1 MRLFGFARLGVRQ
14 PPRSTARGR
23 LLHAALGFRAR
34 FGATTARGWRA
45 MFFPSEFEHSLT
57 SHAGAAWARSPWEA
71 VQRAAGDALHKLETG
86 EPPPHDWTVTD
97 ESPR

>member
-14 PPRSTARGR
+14 PR

-45 MFFPSEFEHSLT
+45 MFFPSEFEHSLIP
-57 SHAGAAWARSPWEA
+57 HAGSAWAPSPWQA
-71 VQRAAGDALHKLETG
+71 VQQAARDALDKLQSG
-86 EPPPHDWTVTD
+86 ESPTRDWTTTD

>member
-23 LLHAALGFRAR
+23 LLHAALSFRAR

-45 MFFPSEFEHSLT
+45 MFFPSEFEHSLIP
-57 SHAGAAWARSPWEA
+57 HAGSAWARSPWEA
-71 VQRAAGDALHKLETG
+71 VQRAAADTLDRLHSG
-86 EPPPHDWTVTD
+86 EPAALD
-97 ESPR
+97 